1 MGIVVPVVPRLL
13 DWFSQCLLRDH
24 SFELAQQSQT
34 PVSYPSQVSSAQ

>member
-34 PVSYPSQVSSAQ
+34 PHPHRDRCSPV